1 MKRVIIVLI
10 WFCLIPTLAFAD
22 DYSSYVSVDE
32 LPNAVN
38 YLPAPPTTDSQKFF
52 YDWAQ
57 YMWGKSLRD
66 TPRGEMA
73 KDDAVVDVGRL
84 SKIYSEAMG
93 IEISASKTPALYE
106 LIGRTI
112 DTAIN
117 ATRKAKKQYLRTRPY
132 AQFHEPSLVPKN
144 EAHHNPNS
152 SYPSGH
158 TSAGWSVA
166 LILAE
171 IYPEAQDAILARGYE
186 YGQSRVIAGFHYQ
199 SDVDAGRLVGSA
211 TVARL
216 HADPEF
222 MTALN
227 KAKQEIR
234 KLVLHKHK

>member
-1 MKRVIIVLI
+1 MKKILLTLL
-10 WFCLIPTLAFAD
+10 WLCLFPGLGFAD
-22 DYSSYVSVDE
+22 DYQPYVSLDD
-32 LPNAVN
+32 LPNAVK
-38 YLPAPPTTDSQKFF
+38 YLPPPPSTDSQKFF
-52 YDWAQ
+52 YDWSQ
-57 YMWGKSLRD
+57 YMWGKAQRE
-66 TPRGEMA
+66 TPRGIMA
-73 KDDAVVDVGRL
+73 KDDAVVDVNRL
-84 SKIYSEAMG
+84 AKIYSEAMG

-132 AQFHEPSLVPKN
+132 AQFNEPSLVPKD
-144 EAHHNPNS
+144 EAHHNPNY

-227 KAKQEIR
+227 KAKKEIR
-234 KLVLHKHK
+234 KVNGK